1 MKMRLGLI
9 ILIGLTFG
17 NLGRAESRYAQNC
30 ERVIGVGVPKVD
42 CQSPNGSLVS
52 VGQIQNG
59 QCDNPGHGLT
69 NCNPGTRFIKY
80 VDTITRGGVTETI
93 TTMVMCRKTNDDI
106 KRQRAAGARQDDNI
120 YSDIGVIQYNETK
133 HATCWF
139 SKTSNNNRQKPT
151 ARVGNR
157 MVYPSPS
164 DAGETFWGNVQ
175 PEARC
180 INCHQSSVWLR
191 TPFAMRGVQ
200 PGKGFKR
207 RGGNGDYEDGDGNAV
222 PRDESIGQKG
232 LSCSVGKPDWNRP
245 DGRSVPFQVRIDE
258 SAYDRL
264 RPNTRPTPDQVSS
277 GYCTSCH
284 YIGMRMPTVPDLDT
298 NFCNTFLPEL
308 KSGEMRNRRREA
320 PFANHFWMPR
330 GLSISTKE
338 QYLARYGRAL
348 EAAEYCCKVKAT
360 AIYRQI
366 CTTQKFAEDEVDE
379 AERRTLTRL
388 NQNGAC
394 ALCPECNPR
403 EPRKNGAGARAPKE
417 TAH

>member
-17 NLGRAESRYAQNC
+17 GLGRAESPYAQNC
-30 ERVIGVGVPKVD
+30 ESVIGVRVPKVD

-59 QCDNPGHGLT
+59 QCDNPGHGMT

-80 VDTITRGGVTETI
+80 TDTIRRNGQTETI
-93 TTMVMCRKTNDDI
+93 TTMVMCRKTNGDI
-106 KRQRAAGARQDDNI
+106 QRQQEAGARQDDNI

-139 SKTSNNNRQKPT
+139 SRTTMDPRGQAPTVRQ
-151 ARVGNR
+151 GNR
-157 MVYPSPS
+157 MVYPSPN
-164 DAGETFWGNVQ
+164 DAGETFWRNEQ

-180 INCHQSSVWLR
+180 IACHQSSVWLR

-200 PGKGFKR
+200 RGKGFKR
-207 RGGNGDYEDGDGNAV
+207 RGGNGDYEDGEGNDV
-222 PRDESIGQKG
+222 PRDESIGRKG

-264 RPNTRPTPDQVSS
+264 RPNTRRTSGQASS

-284 YIGMRMPTVPDLDT
+284 YIGMPTVPGGNT
-298 NFCNTFLPEL
+298 NFCDTFLPEL
-308 KSGEMRNRRREA
+308 KNGEKSNRRPGA

-330 GLSISTKE
+330 SSANSTKE
-338 QYLARYGRAL
+338 RYLARYGRAL
-348 EAAEYCCKVKAT
+348 EAAEYCCT
-360 AIYRQI
+360 PRDNDDYRAI
-366 CTTQKFAEDEVDE
+366 CTTQKFTADEVDE
-379 AERRTLTRL
+379 EEGRTLTRL
-388 NQNGAC
+388 NQNGPC

-403 EPRKNGAGARAPKE
+403 EPRKNGAGARAHEEP
-417 TAH
+417 AH